1 MSRNS
6 FFVILLSVFWRWKL
20 SKTSAFFF
28 TLKMYIQCICLF
40 LFCFFIYIIFEL
52 KMYLVCFLS
61 FLFMTFDIFNIIQ
74 YLDVYVSARK
84 YTEKYTFL
92 YLLFHILYLEE
103 KQIFFNVYLI
113 DTCLCLD
120 HQKFF
125 FILFFC
131 ITKECNNWK
140 S

>member
-6 FFVILLSVFWRWKL
+6 FMSFYFQCFEGENCLKQVHSSLHKKCIFN
-20 SKTSAFFF
+20 AFACYLFY
-28 TLKMYIQCICLF
+28 LCI
-40 LFCFFIYIIFEL
+40 YEIFEL

-84 YTEKYTFL
+84 YTEKYTFM

-131 ITKECNNWK
+131 ITKECNN
-140 S
+140 